1 MLIID
6 GYNLLRAIQA
16 GYDEYASITD
26 SQMCRLISSFARLK
40 KDKAK
45 IVFDGIGPPDKT
57 PLKNIAR
64 VEVVFSSQYKEADDI
79 IEQLIIAN
87 TAPKLLTVVSSDR
100 RIRAAAKKRKA
111 ISISS
116 FEFWQTLT
124 KELSKP
130 GKIREPREKLIGI
143 SDGETNHW
151 LKEFGL
157 DGNKEK

>member
-16 GYDEYASITD
+16 GCDEYPSITD
-26 SQMCRLISSFARLK
+26 SQMCALLSSFARLK

-64 VEVVFSSQYKEADDI
+64 VEVMFSGQYKEADDI

-111 ISISS
+111 ASPGSL
-116 FEFWQTLT
+116 EFWQTLV

-130 GKIREPREKLIGI
+130 GKIREPREKLTGI
-143 SDGETNHW
+143 SDGETDHW

-157 DGNKEK
+157 NDSTER